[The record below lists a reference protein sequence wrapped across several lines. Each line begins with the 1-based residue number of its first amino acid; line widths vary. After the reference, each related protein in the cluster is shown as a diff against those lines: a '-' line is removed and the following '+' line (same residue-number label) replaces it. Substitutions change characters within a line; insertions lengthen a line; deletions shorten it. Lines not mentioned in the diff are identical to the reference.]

1 MGCCGDGAGAKRV
14 CADAKRYVEKQLEGP
29 PKKAVVACEG
39 ACIKGEVARTAANLL
54 AYRLER
60 ERAVRIC
67 LGDAATAD
75 SGMLALVQRA
85 PEVIVVEGCPL
96 ACGTAILRTRAPE
109 LAPSIV
115 DASKL
120 YDYDRARCFEI
131 LDLPREELDA
141 HATKVAAHVR
151 VQHFAARA
159 ERVRG

>member
-1 MGCCGDGAGAKRV
+1 MGCGDGVGAKRV
-14 CADAKRYVEKQLEGP
+14 CSDAKRYVERELEGT
-29 PKKAVVACEG
+29 PKKAVIACEG

-54 AYRLER
+54 TYVLER

-120 YDYDRARCFEI
+120 YDYDRRRCFEI
-131 LDLPREELDA
+131 LDMPRTELDA
-141 HATKVAAHVR
+141 HAAKVAAHVR
-151 VQHFAARA
+151 ARHFAAPP

>member
-1 MGCCGDGAGAKRV
+1 
-14 CADAKRYVEKQLEGP
+14 VEKQLEGP

-109 LAPSIV
+109 LAPSII

-120 YDYDRARCFEI
+120 YDYDRARFEI
-131 LDLPREELDA
+131 LDMPREELDA
-141 HATKVAAHVR
+141 HATKVAEHVR